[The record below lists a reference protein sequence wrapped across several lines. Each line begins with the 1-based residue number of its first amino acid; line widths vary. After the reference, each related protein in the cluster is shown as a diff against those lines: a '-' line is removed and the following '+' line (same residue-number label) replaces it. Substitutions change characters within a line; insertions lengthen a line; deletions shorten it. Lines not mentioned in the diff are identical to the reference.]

1 MTLLENY
8 LTKDL
13 IEELQKREGVRKVEI
28 KPNEEYFISSSDI
41 EIDEIE
47 NGGPATILVIC

>member
-1 MTLLENY
+1 MILLENFT
-8 LTKDL
+8 TKDL
-13 IEELQKREGVRKVEI
+13 VEELQKREGVRKVEI